1 MILAPLRGVTIR
13 CFRETFAEQIREAGF
28 TEAITPFLSAN
39 PGFDPLKDREL
50 ANVSHRGTETQ
61 RVTKNSVLSVALCDT
76 IKVTPQFIG
85 KDPESLRECLLR
97 IKEAGYDTA
106 DLNCGCP
113 YPMVR
118 NKGRGSGLLRTPAV
132 LEKMIA
138 VGCETMGE
146 GKFSVKTRL
155 GFDKNDELLALMPM
169 LNSFPLRFLT
179 VHARNARQMYGGEC
193 DWESFRKVAAVAKM
207 PIVPNGDLPLQPSAA
222 QCDQNCGS
230 ESSHRGTE
238 TQSIISVPSVALCAQ
253 NCGSESSHRG
263 TETQSIISVPSVALC
278 AQNCESESSHRDT
291 KTQRTM
297 IGRAFIRQLGMRDDI
312 GELLSRYIDASSA
325 ELCGPSPVLGR
336 MKELIAYWKDLPRW
350 KRLWPVIKIARTLDE
365 LRLAY

>member
-1 MILAPLRGVTIR
+1 MTILAPLRGVTIR

-50 ANVSHRGTETQ
+50 VRFHSPTPTQ
-61 RVTKNSVLSVALCDT
+61 TSNSLCGSSAPRDP

-85 KDPESLRECLLR
+85 KDPASLRACLLR

-118 NKGRGSGLLRTPAV
+118 NKGRGSGLLRTPAI

-146 GKFSVKTRL
+146 GKFSVKARL
-155 GFDKNDELLALMPM
+155 GFDGNDELLALMPM

-193 DWESFRKVAAVAKM
+193 DWESFKKVAAVANM
-207 PIVPNGDLPLQPSAA
+207 PIVSNGDLPLQPCMA
-222 QCDQNCGS
+222 
-230 ESSHRGTE
+230 
-238 TQSIISVPSVALCAQ
+238 PCAK
-253 NCGSESSHRG
+253 
-263 TETQSIISVPSVALC
+263 T
-278 AQNCESESSHRDT
+278 CESEISHRDT
-291 KTQRTM
+291 KTQRVM
-297 IGRAFIRQLGMRDDI
+297 IGRSFIRQLGMRDDI
-312 GELLSRYIDASSA
+312 GDLLSKYIDASTA

>member
-13 CFRETFAEQIREAGF
+13 CFREVFAEQIREAGF

-50 ANVSHRGTETQ
+50 TRFHSPTPTQ
-61 RVTKNSVLSVALCDT
+61 TSNSPCGSPTLRDQ

-85 KDPESLRECLLR
+85 KDPGSLRACLLR

-193 DWESFRKVAAVAKM
+193 DWESFEKVAAVAKM

-230 ESSHRGTE
+230 ESSHRGT
-238 TQSIISVPSVALCAQ
+238 
-253 NCGSESSHRG
+253 
-263 TETQSIISVPSVALC
+263 
-278 AQNCESESSHRDT
+278 
-291 KTQRTM
+291 KTQRVM

-312 GELLSRYIDASSA
+312 DELLSRYIDASSA

-365 LRLAY
+365 LRFAY

>member
-1 MILAPLRGVTIR
+1 MTILAPLRGVTIR
-13 CFRETFAEQIREAGF
+13 CFREVFAEQIREAGF

-50 ANVSHRGTETQ
+50 VRFHSPTPTQ
-61 RVTKNSVLSVALCDT
+61 TSNSLCGSPAPRDP

-85 KDPESLRECLLR
+85 KDPASLRACLLR

-169 LNSFPLRFLT
+169 LNSYPLRFLT

-193 DWESFRKVAAVAKM
+193 DWESFKKVAAVAKM
-207 PIVPNGDLPLQPSAA
+207 PIVSNGDLPLQSHMAPCE
-222 QCDQNCGS
+222 QDC
-230 ESSHRGTE
+230 ESGISHR
-238 TQSIISVPSVALCAQ
+238 A
-253 NCGSESSHRG
+253 
-263 TETQSIISVPSVALC
+263 
-278 AQNCESESSHRDT
+278 T
-291 KTQRTM
+291 KTQSVM
-297 IGRAFIRQLGMRDDI
+297 IGRSFIRQLGMRDDI
-312 GELLSRYIDASSA
+312 GDLLSKYIDASTA

>member
-13 CFRETFAEQIREAGF
+13 CFREVFADQIREAGF
-28 TEAITPFLSAN
+28 TEAITPFISAN

-61 RVTKNSVLSVALCDT
+61 RVISVPSVTLCDT

-118 NKGRGSGLLRTPAV
+118 NKGRGSGLLRAPAV

-146 GKFSVKTRL
+146 GKFSVKARL

-169 LNSFPLRFLT
+169 LNSYPLRFLT

-193 DWESFRKVAAVAKM
+193 DWESFKKVAAVAKM
-207 PIVPNGDLPLQPSAA
+207 PIVSNGDLPLQPCMA
-222 QCDQNCGS
+222 
-230 ESSHRGTE
+230 
-238 TQSIISVPSVALCAQ
+238 P
-253 NCGSESSHRG
+253 
-263 TETQSIISVPSVALC
+263 
-278 AQNCESESSHRDT
+278 CEQARELKVSHRDT
-291 KTQRTM
+291 KTQRVM
-297 IGRAFIRQLGMRDDI
+297 IGRSFIRQLGMRDDI
-312 GELLSRYIDASSA
+312 GELLSKYIDASTT

>member
-50 ANVSHRGTETQ
+50 VRFHSPTPAQTS
-61 RVTKNSVLSVALCDT
+61 NSLCGSPAPRAP

-85 KDPESLRECLLR
+85 KDPASLRACLLR

-169 LNSFPLRFLT
+169 LNSYPLRFLT

-193 DWESFRKVAAVAKM
+193 DWESFKKVAAVAKM
-207 PIVPNGDLPLQPSAA
+207 PIVSNGDLPLQPS
-222 QCDQNCGS
+222 
-230 ESSHRGTE
+230 
-238 TQSIISVPSVALCAQ
+238 VAPCEQ
-253 NCGSESSHRG
+253 DR
-263 TETQSIISVPSVALC
+263 
-278 AQNCESESSHRDT
+278 ESEISHRDT
-291 KTQRTM
+291 KTQSVM

-312 GELLSRYIDASSA
+312 GERLAKYIDASTA

-336 MKELIAYWKDLPRW
+336 MKELIAYWKELPRW

>member
-50 ANVSHRGTETQ
+50 TRFHSPTPTQ
-61 RVTKNSVLSVALCDT
+61 TSNSLCGSPALCDT

-85 KDPESLRECLLR
+85 KDPASLRACLLR

-118 NKGRGSGLLRTPAV
+118 NKGRGSGLLRTPAI

-155 GFDKNDELLALMPM
+155 GFDGNDELLALMPK

-193 DWESFRKVAAVAKM
+193 DWEAFRKVAAVSKM
-207 PIVPNGDLPLQPSAA
+207 PIVANGDLPLQHSVPSVTPRAKT
-222 QCDQNCGS
+222 S
-230 ESSHRGTE
+230 ESETLHRGTE
-238 TQSIISVPSVALCAQ
+238 TQRV
-253 NCGSESSHRG
+253 
-263 TETQSIISVPSVALC
+263 
-278 AQNCESESSHRDT
+278 
-291 KTQRTM
+291 M
-297 IGRAFIRQLGMRDDI
+297 IGRAFIRQLGMRDDAKD
-312 GELLSRYIDASSA
+312 LLDKYIDASIE

-336 MKELIAYWKDLPRW
+336 IKELVAYWKKLPRW
-350 KRLWPVIKIARTLDE
+350 KHLWPVIKIARTLDE

>member
-1 MILAPLRGVTIR
+1 MTILAPLRGVTIR
-13 CFRETFAEQIREAGF
+13 CFREVFAEQIREAGF

-50 ANVSHRGTETQ
+50 ANSSHRDTKTQ
-61 RVTKNSVLSVALCDT
+61 STTGNSVPPMALCDQ

-85 KDPESLRECLLR
+85 KDPESLRACLLR

-155 GFDKNDELLALMPM
+155 GFNKNDELLALMPM
-169 LNSFPLRFLT
+169 LNSYPLRFLT

-193 DWESFRKVAAVAKM
+193 DWEAFRKVAAVAKM
-207 PIVPNGDLPLQPSAA
+207 PIMANGDLPLQ
-222 QCDQNCGS
+222 
-230 ESSHRGTE
+230 SHMAPCE
-238 TQSIISVPSVALCAQ
+238 QD
-253 NCGSESSHRG
+253 
-263 TETQSIISVPSVALC
+263 
-278 AQNCESESSHRDT
+278 CESEISHRDT
-291 KTQRTM
+291 KTQSVM

-312 GELLSRYIDASSA
+312 GDLLSKYIDASTA
-325 ELCGPSPVLGR
+325 ELCGPSQVLGR

-350 KRLWPVIKIARTLDE
+350 ERLWPVIKIARTLDE

>member
-1 MILAPLRGVTIR
+1 MTILAPLRGVTIR
-13 CFRETFAEQIREAGF
+13 CFREVFAEQIREAGF

-50 ANVSHRGTETQ
+50 VRSHSPTPTQ
-61 RVTKNSVLSVALCDT
+61 TSNSLCGSPAPRHP

-85 KDPESLRECLLR
+85 KDPASLRACLLR

-169 LNSFPLRFLT
+169 LNSYPLRFLT

-193 DWESFRKVAAVAKM
+193 DWESFKKVAAVAKM
-207 PIVPNGDLPLQPSAA
+207 PIVPNGDLPLQPS
-222 QCDQNCGS
+222 
-230 ESSHRGTE
+230 
-238 TQSIISVPSVALCAQ
+238 VAPREQ
-253 NCGSESSHRG
+253 D
-263 TETQSIISVPSVALC
+263 
-278 AQNCESESSHRDT
+278 CESGISHRDT
-291 KTQRTM
+291 KTQSVM

-312 GELLSRYIDASSA
+312 GDLLSKYIDASTA

>member
-1 MILAPLRGVTIR
+1 MTILAPLRGVTIR
-13 CFRETFAEQIREAGF
+13 CFREVFAEQMREAGF

-50 ANVSHRGTETQ
+50 TRFHSPTQ
-61 RVTKNSVLSVALCDT
+61 TQTSNSLCGSPSLRDT

-85 KDPESLRECLLR
+85 KDPASLRACLLR

-118 NKGRGSGLLRTPAV
+118 NKGRGSGLLRTPAI
-132 LEKMIA
+132 LEKMIT

-169 LNSFPLRFLT
+169 LNSYPLRFLT
-179 VHARNARQMYGGEC
+179 VHARNARQMYGGDC
-193 DWESFRKVAAVAKM
+193 DWESFKKVAAVAKM
-207 PIVPNGDLPLQPSAA
+207 PIVANGDLPLQPQVAPCE
-222 QCDQNCGS
+222 QTS
-230 ESSHRGTE
+230 ESE
-238 TQSIISVPSVALCAQ
+238 V
-253 NCGSESSHRG
+253 
-263 TETQSIISVPSVALC
+263 
-278 AQNCESESSHRDT
+278 SHRDT
-291 KTQRTM
+291 KTQSVM

-312 GELLSRYIDASSA
+312 GELLSKYIDASTA

-336 MKELIAYWKDLPRW
+336 MKELIAYWKYLPRW

>member
-1 MILAPLRGVTIR
+1 MRSLVDVNRHGRRPTFWYNVRHEGKLANMILAPLRGVTIR

-50 ANVSHRGTETQ
+50 QGA
-61 RVTKNSVLSVALCDT
+61 VAE

-85 KDPESLRECLLR
+85 KDPVSLRSCLLR

-118 NKGRGSGLLRTPAV
+118 NKGRGSGLLRTPAK

-146 GKFSVKTRL
+146 GKFSVKARL
-155 GFDKNDELLALMPM
+155 GFDGNDELLALMPM

-193 DWESFRKVAAVAKM
+193 DWEAFRKVAAVAKM
-207 PIVPNGDLPLQPSAA
+207 PIVANGDLPLQP
-222 QCDQNCGS
+222 QKDG
-230 ESSHRGTE
+230 E
-238 TQSIISVPSVALCAQ
+238 V
-253 NCGSESSHRG
+253 
-263 TETQSIISVPSVALC
+263 
-278 AQNCESESSHRDT
+278 
-291 KTQRTM
+291 M

-312 GELLSRYIDASSA
+312 GELLSRYVDASTA

>member
-1 MILAPLRGVTIR
+1 MTILAPLRGVTIR

-50 ANVSHRGTETQ
+50 VRFHSPTPTQ
-61 RVTKNSVLSVALCDT
+61 TSNSLCGSPAPRDP

-85 KDPESLRECLLR
+85 KDPASLRACLLR

-118 NKGRGSGLLRTPAV
+118 NKGRGSGLLRTPAI

-146 GKFSVKTRL
+146 GKFSVKARL
-155 GFDKNDELLALMPM
+155 GFDGNDELLALMPM
-169 LNSFPLRFLT
+169 INSFPLRFLT

-193 DWESFRKVAAVAKM
+193 DWEAFRKVAAVAKM
-207 PIVPNGDLPLQPSAA
+207 PIVANGDLPLQP
-222 QCDQNCGS
+222 QKNGK
-230 ESSHRGTE
+230 
-238 TQSIISVPSVALCAQ
+238 V
-253 NCGSESSHRG
+253 
-263 TETQSIISVPSVALC
+263 
-278 AQNCESESSHRDT
+278 
-291 KTQRTM
+291 M

-312 GELLSRYIDASSA
+312 GDLLSRYIDASTA

>member
-1 MILAPLRGVTIR
+1 MTILAPLRGVTIR

-50 ANVSHRGTETQ
+50 ANSSHRDTKTQ
-61 RVTKNSVLSVALCDT
+61 STTGNPVPSLPLRDT

-85 KDPESLRECLLR
+85 KDPESLRACLLR

-118 NKGRGSGLLRTPAV
+118 NKGRGSGLLRTPAI

-146 GKFSVKTRL
+146 GKFSVKARL

-169 LNSFPLRFLT
+169 LNSYPLRFLT

-193 DWESFRKVAAVAKM
+193 DWEAFRKVAAVAKM
-207 PIVPNGDLPLQPSAA
+207 PIVANGDLPLQP
-222 QCDQNCGS
+222 QKDG
-230 ESSHRGTE
+230 E
-238 TQSIISVPSVALCAQ
+238 V
-253 NCGSESSHRG
+253 
-263 TETQSIISVPSVALC
+263 
-278 AQNCESESSHRDT
+278 
-291 KTQRTM
+291 M

-312 GELLSRYIDASSA
+312 GELLSRYVDASSA

-350 KRLWPVIKIARTLDE
+350 KRLWPVIKIAHTLDE

>member
-1 MILAPLRGVTIR
+1 MTILAPLRGVTIR

-50 ANVSHRGTETQ
+50 TRFHSPTPTQ
-61 RVTKNSVLSVALCDT
+61 TSNSFCGLPSLCDT

-85 KDPESLRECLLR
+85 KDPESLRACLLR

-118 NKGRGSGLLRTPAV
+118 NKGRGSGLLRTPAI

-146 GKFSVKTRL
+146 GKFSVKARL
-155 GFDKNDELLALMPM
+155 GFDGNDELLALMPM

-193 DWESFRKVAAVAKM
+193 DWESFKKVAAVAKM
-207 PIVPNGDLPLQPSAA
+207 PIVANGDLPLQ
-222 QCDQNCGS
+222 
-230 ESSHRGTE
+230 SHMAPCE
-238 TQSIISVPSVALCAQ
+238 QD
-253 NCGSESSHRG
+253 
-263 TETQSIISVPSVALC
+263 
-278 AQNCESESSHRDT
+278 CESEISHRDT
-291 KTQRTM
+291 KTQSVM

-312 GELLSRYIDASSA
+312 GELLSKYIDASSA

-336 MKELIAYWKDLPRW
+336 MKELFAYWKDLPRW

>member
-1 MILAPLRGVTIR
+1 MTILAPLRGVTIR
-13 CFRETFAEQIREAGF
+13 CFREVFAEQIREAGF

-50 ANVSHRGTETQ
+50 VRFHSPTPTQ
-61 RVTKNSVLSVALCDT
+61 TSNSLCGSPAPRDP

-85 KDPESLRECLLR
+85 KDPASLRACLLR

-169 LNSFPLRFLT
+169 LNSYPLRFLT

-193 DWESFRKVAAVAKM
+193 DWESFKKVAAVAKM
-207 PIVPNGDLPLQPSAA
+207 PIVPNGDLPLQPS
-222 QCDQNCGS
+222 
-230 ESSHRGTE
+230 
-238 TQSIISVPSVALCAQ
+238 VAPREQ
-253 NCGSESSHRG
+253 D
-263 TETQSIISVPSVALC
+263 
-278 AQNCESESSHRDT
+278 CESGISHRDT
-291 KTQRTM
+291 KTQSVM

-312 GELLSRYIDASSA
+312 GDLLSKYIDASTA

>member
-1 MILAPLRGVTIR
+1 MTILAPLRGVTIR
-13 CFRETFAEQIREAGF
+13 CFREVFAEQIREAGF

-50 ANVSHRGTETQ
+50 VRFHSPTPTQ
-61 RVTKNSVLSVALCDT
+61 TSNSLCGSPAPRDP

-85 KDPESLRECLLR
+85 KDPASLRACLLR

-169 LNSFPLRFLT
+169 LNSYPLRFLT

-193 DWESFRKVAAVAKM
+193 DWESFKKVAAVAKM
-207 PIVPNGDLPLQPSAA
+207 PIVPNGDLPLQ
-222 QCDQNCGS
+222 
-230 ESSHRGTE
+230 SHMAPCE
-238 TQSIISVPSVALCAQ
+238 QD
-253 NCGSESSHRG
+253 
-263 TETQSIISVPSVALC
+263 
-278 AQNCESESSHRDT
+278 CESEVSHRDT
-291 KTQRTM
+291 KTQSVM

-312 GELLSRYIDASSA
+312 GELLSRYIDASTA

-336 MKELIAYWKDLPRW
+336 MKELIAYWKELPRW

>member
-13 CFRETFAEQIREAGF
+13 CFREVFAEQMREAGF

-50 ANVSHRGTETQ
+50 ARFHSPTPTQ
-61 RVTKNSVLSVALCDT
+61 TSNSLCGSPALCDT

-85 KDPESLRECLLR
+85 KDPESLRACLLS

-155 GFDKNDELLALMPM
+155 GFDKNDELLSLMPM
-169 LNSFPLRFLT
+169 LNSYPLRFLT

-193 DWESFRKVAAVAKM
+193 DWESFKKVAAVAKM
-207 PIVPNGDLPLQPSAA
+207 PIVPNGDLPLQPHMAPCE
-222 QCDQNCGS
+222 QTS
-230 ESSHRGTE
+230 ESE
-238 TQSIISVPSVALCAQ
+238 VP
-253 NCGSESSHRG
+253 
-263 TETQSIISVPSVALC
+263 
-278 AQNCESESSHRDT
+278 HRDT
-291 KTQRTM
+291 KTQRVM
-297 IGRAFIRQLGMRDDI
+297 IGRSFIRLLGMRDDI
-312 GELLSRYIDASSA
+312 RELLAKYIDASSA

-336 MKELIAYWKDLPRW
+336 MKELIADWKDLPRW

-365 LRLAY
+365 LRIAY

>member
-1 MILAPLRGVTIR
+1 MTILAPLRGVTIR
-13 CFRETFAEQIREAGF
+13 CFREVFAEQIREAGF

-50 ANVSHRGTETQ
+50 VRFHSPTPTQ
-61 RVTKNSVLSVALCDT
+61 TSNSLCGSPAPRDP

-85 KDPESLRECLLR
+85 KDPESLRACLLR

-146 GKFSVKTRL
+146 GKFSVKARL

-169 LNSFPLRFLT
+169 LNSYPLRFLT

-193 DWESFRKVAAVAKM
+193 DWESFKKVASVAKM
-207 PIVPNGDLPLQPSAA
+207 PIVPNGDIPLQPHMAPCE
-222 QCDQNCGS
+222 QTS
-230 ESSHRGTE
+230 ESE
-238 TQSIISVPSVALCAQ
+238 V
-253 NCGSESSHRG
+253 
-263 TETQSIISVPSVALC
+263 
-278 AQNCESESSHRDT
+278 SHRDT
-291 KTQRTM
+291 KTQSVM

-312 GELLSRYIDASSA
+312 GELLSKYIDASTA

-365 LRLAY
+365 LRIAY

>member
-13 CFRETFAEQIREAGF
+13 CFREVFAEQIREAGF

-50 ANVSHRGTETQ
+50 TRFHSPTQ
-61 RVTKNSVLSVALCDT
+61 TSNSPCGSPTLRDQ

-85 KDPESLRECLLR
+85 KDPASLRACLLR

-193 DWESFRKVAAVAKM
+193 DWESFEKVAAVAKM

-230 ESSHRGTE
+230 ESLHRG
-238 TQSIISVPSVALCAQ
+238 
-253 NCGSESSHRG
+253 
-263 TETQSIISVPSVALC
+263 
-278 AQNCESESSHRDT
+278 T
-291 KTQRTM
+291 KTQRVM

-312 GELLSRYIDASSA
+312 DELLSRYIDASSA

>member
-50 ANVSHRGTETQ
+50 ANSSHRD
-61 RVTKNSVLSVALCDT
+61 TKSQSTPENSVPSLALRDT

-85 KDPESLRECLLR
+85 KDPESLRACLLR

-118 NKGRGSGLLRTPAV
+118 NKGRGSGLLRTPAI

-138 VGCETMGE
+138 VGCETIGE
-146 GKFSVKTRL
+146 GKFSVKARL
-155 GFDKNDELLALMPM
+155 GFDGNDELLALMPM

-193 DWESFRKVAAVAKM
+193 DWEAFRKVAAVAKM
-207 PIVPNGDLPLQPSAA
+207 PIVANGDLPLQP
-222 QCDQNCGS
+222 QKDG
-230 ESSHRGTE
+230 E
-238 TQSIISVPSVALCAQ
+238 V
-253 NCGSESSHRG
+253 
-263 TETQSIISVPSVALC
+263 
-278 AQNCESESSHRDT
+278 
-291 KTQRTM
+291 M

-312 GELLSRYIDASSA
+312 GALLSRYVDASSA

-350 KRLWPVIKIARTLDE
+350 KRLWPVVKIARTLDE

>member
-1 MILAPLRGVTIR
+1 MTILAPLRGVTIR

-50 ANVSHRGTETQ
+50 TRFHSPTPTQ
-61 RVTKNSVLSVALCDT
+61 TSNSFCGLPSLCDT

-85 KDPESLRECLLR
+85 KDPESLRACLLR

-118 NKGRGSGLLRTPAV
+118 NKGRGSGLLRTPAI

-146 GKFSVKTRL
+146 GKFSVKARL
-155 GFDKNDELLALMPM
+155 GFDGNDELLALMPM

-207 PIVPNGDLPLQPSAA
+207 PIVANGDLPLQPQVAPCE
-222 QCDQNCGS
+222 QTS
-230 ESSHRGTE
+230 ESE
-238 TQSIISVPSVALCAQ
+238 V
-253 NCGSESSHRG
+253 
-263 TETQSIISVPSVALC
+263 
-278 AQNCESESSHRDT
+278 SHRDT
-291 KTQRTM
+291 KTQSVM

-312 GELLSRYIDASSA
+312 GELLSKYIDASSA

-336 MKELIAYWKDLPRW
+336 MKELFAYWKDLPRW

>member
-1 MILAPLRGVTIR
+1 MTIR

-50 ANVSHRGTETQ
+50 ANSSHRDTKTQ
-61 RVTKNSVLSVALCDT
+61 STTGNPVPPVALCDQ

-85 KDPESLRECLLR
+85 KDPESLRACLLR

-118 NKGRGSGLLRTPAV
+118 NKGRGSGLLKTPAI

-146 GKFSVKTRL
+146 GKFSVKARL
-155 GFDKNDELLALMPM
+155 GFDGNDELLALMPT

-193 DWESFRKVAAVAKM
+193 DWEAFRKVAAVAKM
-207 PIVPNGDLPLQPSAA
+207 PIVANGDLPLQP
-222 QCDQNCGS
+222 QKDG
-230 ESSHRGTE
+230 E
-238 TQSIISVPSVALCAQ
+238 V
-253 NCGSESSHRG
+253 
-263 TETQSIISVPSVALC
+263 
-278 AQNCESESSHRDT
+278 
-291 KTQRTM
+291 M
-297 IGRAFIRQLGMRDDI
+297 IGRAFIHQLGMRDDI
-312 GELLSRYIDASSA
+312 GDLLPKYIDASTA

>member
-13 CFRETFAEQIREAGF
+13 CFREVFAEQIREAGF

-50 ANVSHRGTETQ
+50 RGAPEQ
-61 RVTKNSVLSVALCDT
+61 

-85 KDPESLRECLLR
+85 KDPASLRACLLR

-118 NKGRGSGLLRTPAV
+118 NKGRGSGLLRTPAI

-146 GKFSVKTRL
+146 G
-155 GFDKNDELLALMPM
+155 NMPM

-193 DWESFRKVAAVAKM
+193 DWESFKKVAAVAKM
-207 PIVPNGDLPLQPSAA
+207 PIVANGDLPLQ
-222 QCDQNCGS
+222 
-230 ESSHRGTE
+230 H
-238 TQSIISVPSVALCAQ
+238 SVPSVTPRAKT
-253 NCGSESSHRG
+253 SESETLHRG
-263 TETQSIISVPSVALC
+263 TYPPAAGCPRSGCPSRGETQRV
-278 AQNCESESSHRDT
+278 
-291 KTQRTM
+291 M

-312 GELLSRYIDASSA
+312 GELLSKYIDVSTA